1 MDGTRNIKDSLFVA
15 IFNNPDAARELYN
28 AVYGTRY
35 GPETP
40 VVMTTLDDV
49 LYKGIKNDLSFII
62 GDIYMAMFEQ
72 QSTFNPNIP
81 LRIVLYIAHVYEH
94 IIPNKEMH
102 KSTLLK
108 IPRIQPAMFYLC
120 KDPAKSAMKTNRT
133 IMDLSKSFLG
143 EPSELSGLELNVL
156 VLNISPGFNKR
167 LLQRSPRLRAYV
179 AFFTQLWEHEK
190 RMPRVQAVLAAV
202 DWCVAH
208 DMLADF
214 FRQHRK
220 EVSNMIL
227 NELTN
232 DDAIEA
238 AREETW
244 EKARKEVREETWDE
258 AQKNWAAA
266 QKRMLALVK
275 KGYTLEQAIQSE
287 QLCPPASATSLPP
300 VTKLSHTT
308 KTKSSKR

>member
-40 VVMTTLDDV
+40 VIMTTLDDV
-49 LYKGIKNDLSFII
+49 LYKGIKNDVSFII

-133 IMDLSKSFLG
+133 ILSLSKAFLG
-143 EPSELSGLELNVL
+143 LPSGLDGLELNVL
-156 VLNISPGFNKR
+156 VLNISPGYNKR
-167 LLQRSPRLRAYV
+167 LLQRSPRLCAYV
-179 AFFTQLWEHEK
+179 TFFTRLWENEQ
-190 RMPRVQAVLAAV
+190 RMPRVRAVLAAV
-202 DWCVAH
+202 DWCIAH

-214 FRQHRK
+214 FRLHRK

-238 AREETW
+238 AREEAS
-244 EKARKEVREETWDE
+244 EATWDE

-266 QKRMLALVK
+266 QQRMLALVK

-287 QLCPPASATSLPP
+287 QLCPPAS
-300 VTKLSHTT
+300 VTKLSRTT

>member
-1 MDGTRNIKDSLFVA
+1 MLIMRSVKDEPSELASRAERARRKSVLPTIRPSAILDGMDGTRNIKDSLFVA

-49 LYKGIKNDLSFII
+49 LYKGIKNDVSFII

-120 KDPAKSAMKTNRT
+120 KDPAKSVMKTNRA
-133 IMDLSKSFLG
+133 IMSLSKAFLG
-143 EPSELSGLELNVL
+143 LPSGLDGLELNVL
-156 VLNISPGFNKR
+156 KHLAG
-167 LLQRSPRLRAYV
+167 LQ
-179 AFFTQLWEHEK
+179 Q
-190 RMPRVQAVLAAV
+190 AAV
-202 DWCVAH
+202 TAQPAPVCVCNVFH
-208 DMLADF
+208 
-214 FRQHRK
+214 
-220 EVSNMIL
+220 
-227 NELTN
+227 
-232 DDAIEA
+232 A
-238 AREETW
+238 ALGER
-244 EKARKEVREETWDE
+244 
-258 AQKNWAAA
+258 AAYA
-266 QKRMLALVK
+266 ACTGGSCRGRLVHSTRYA
-275 KGYTLEQAIQSE
+275 GGLF
-287 QLCPPASATSLPP
+287 PPAP
-300 VTKLSHTT
+300 
-308 KTKSSKR
+308 